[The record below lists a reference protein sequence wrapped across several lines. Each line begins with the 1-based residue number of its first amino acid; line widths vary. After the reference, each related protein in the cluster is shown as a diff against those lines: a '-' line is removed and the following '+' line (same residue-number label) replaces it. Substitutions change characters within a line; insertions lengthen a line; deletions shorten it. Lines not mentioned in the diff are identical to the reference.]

1 MEDKEWELVVIFE
14 PKELEDGTIEL
25 VPNTVI
31 TGYYDEVMD
40 NFISDEGNTYWH
52 ILMPYDNVK
61 QYAYRIPVVELV
73 KRYRNK
79 SLEQIKRKYLN
90 EHLKYKYIPTLD
102 EYNRIIILVDKV
114 TNEEFVFEDKDSIL
128 YDYDEEI
135 TTDGDKGQEPNR
147 PKENP
152 KTKSS
157 KNSESEKAKT
167 NEEESVLPKDVL
179 IELYKTVK
187 GQDELVKTIV
197 TTIWVNLYSIG
208 NKRNMLVMGP
218 TGVGKTLVFE
228 TLSKILGIPILVTS
242 TSGMSQ
248 AGYKGGDLTEILTQY
263 ILKYGKDPNID
274 KGIIILDEFDKLAYK
289 GEESGSVSTM
299 GIQNELLKMI
309 EGNTYNVELGQRIY
323 MFDTKN
329 ITFVCCG
336 AFQELYEGEKTSEK
350 SKIGFGTISCE
361 ETRKKNQTMSDK
373 LVSYGLKRE
382 IVGRLPIVLQFN
394 ALTRENLKDIILNSK
409 TSELQE
415 YIRILKEFGIENIN
429 IDDLVDIIVNDA
441 MERKIGARGLT
452 STIVNMFNNIMYEVF
467 NNPGEYDTLYIGPN
481 ILNNPNDFTLSR
493 STYKKENTNE
503 KVKVLA
509 Q

>member
-1 MEDKEWELVVIFE
+1 MKDKEWELAVIFE
-14 PKELEDGTIEL
+14 PKELEDGTMEL

-40 NFISDEGNTYWH
+40 NFIGDEGNTYWH

-79 SLEQIKRKYLN
+79 SLKQIKRKYLS

-102 EYNRIIILVDKV
+102 EYNRIIILIDKV
-114 TNEEFVFEDKDSIL
+114 TNEEFVFKDKDSIL
-128 YDYDEEI
+128 YDYDEEMF
-135 TTDGDKGQEPNR
+135 TETDGDKGQEPNR
-147 PKENP
+147 PKKTP
-152 KTKSS
+152 KAKSS
-157 KNSESEKAKT
+157 INKINEKRKA
-167 NEEESVLPKDVL
+167 LPKDVL
-179 IELYKTVK
+179 MELYKTVK
-187 GQDELVKTIV
+187 GQDEFLKTIV
-197 TTIWVNLYSIG
+197 TTIWVNLYSTG

-228 TLSKILGIPILVTS
+228 TLSKILGLPILVTS

-248 AGYKGGDLTEILTQY
+248 VGYKGGDLTDILSQY
-263 ILKYGKDPNID
+263 IVKYGKDSNMD

-299 GIQNELLKMI
+299 GIQNELLKII
-309 EGNTYNVELGQRIY
+309 EGNTYNVKIGQNTYI
-323 MFDTKN
+323 FDTNN

-336 AFQELYEGEKTSEK
+336 AFQELYEVKKTPEK
-350 SKIGFGTISCE
+350 SRIGFGTIPSEKVDE
-361 ETRKKNQTMSDK
+361 ENQSMSDE

-394 ALTRENLKDIILNSK
+394 ALTKDNLKDIILNSK

-452 STIVNMFNNIMYEVF
+452 SSIVNMFNNIMYEVF

-493 STYKKENTNE
+493 STYKNTNE

>member
-1 MEDKEWELVVIFE
+1 MKDKEWELAVIFE
-14 PKELEDGTIEL
+14 PKELEDGTMEL

-40 NFISDEGNTYWH
+40 NFIGDEGNTYWH

-61 QYAYRIPVVELV
+61 QYAYRIPVVEFV

-79 SLEQIKRKYLN
+79 SLKQIKRKYLS

-102 EYNRIIILVDKV
+102 EYNRIIILIDKV

-128 YDYDEEI
+128 YDYDEEMF
-135 TTDGDKGQEPNR
+135 TETGGDKGQEPNR
-147 PKENP
+147 PKKTP
-152 KTKSS
+152 KAKSS
-157 KNSESEKAKT
+157 INKINEKRKA
-167 NEEESVLPKDVL
+167 LPKDVL
-179 IELYKTVK
+179 MELYKTVK
-187 GQDELVKTIV
+187 GQDEFLKTIV
-197 TTIWVNLYSIG
+197 TTIWVNLYSTG

-228 TLSKILGIPILVTS
+228 TLSKILGLPILVTS

-248 AGYKGGDLTEILTQY
+248 VGYKGGDLTDILSQY
-263 ILKYGKDPNID
+263 IVKYGKDSNMD

-299 GIQNELLKMI
+299 GIQNELLKII
-309 EGNTYNVELGQRIY
+309 EGNTYNVKIGQNTYI
-323 MFDTKN
+323 FDTNN

-336 AFQELYEGEKTSEK
+336 AFQELYEVKKTPEK
-350 SKIGFGTISCE
+350 SRIGFGTIPSEKMDE
-361 ETRKKNQTMSDK
+361 ENQSMSDK

-394 ALTRENLKDIILNSK
+394 ALTKDNLKDIILNSK

-452 STIVNMFNNIMYEVF
+452 SSIVNMFNNIMYEVF

-481 ILNNPNDFTLSR
+481 ILNKPNDFTLSR

-503 KVKVLA
+503 KVNVLA